1 MIIDCPICG
10 KLTCIHWPQFWP
22 YVRGTAYYCS
32 WTCMDVSLCRDMNL
46 IKAAD
51 MRKRSKK
58 NMKTIVTKEQ
68 KQKAVSMAIDGRDPL
83 EYLREIG
90 SKSPDK
96 MWYYI
101 KTSVKKSDPELYAKI
116 PDLRKIEKKPEEA
129 ISQEPDVSAA
139 DAMKGMQEATDE
151 FFGKCEDMG
160 LKVKDV
166 VPEEFKK
173 HMKPEALEYK
183 IYQPVSYEELIVR
196 EVEGLFGRYRRSDI
210 GGETYI
216 DYENCEHMD
225 TISMTVEHWRKFKD
239 ELKKAAA
246 ILGVEL

>member
-116 PDLRKIEKKPEEA
+116 PDLRKIEKKPEEVPA
-129 ISQEPDVSAA
+129 VKVDGALRIETPEAKQIQVAEVPEKPKISKPVNYDGLDVSAVRHPELGEFYY
-139 DAMKGMQEATDE
+139 DLKFKCIDWRTHEGDE
-151 FFGKCEDMG
+151 
-160 LKVKDV
+160 
-166 VPEEFKK
+166 
-173 HMKPEALEYK
+173 
-183 IYQPVSYEELIVR
+183 
-196 EVEGLFGRYRRSDI
+196 
-210 GGETYI
+210 
-216 DYENCEHMD
+216 
-225 TISMTVEHWRKFKD
+225 ISMSPQAWKNLYYDLPKILR
-239 ELKKAAA
+239 A
-246 ILGVEL
+246 LGVGV

>member
-116 PDLRKIEKKPEEA
+116 PDLRKIEKVDQKPEEVPEKPA
-129 ISQEPDVSAA
+129 ELPKVKVDGPVHVKMPDAPI
-139 DAMKGMQEATDE
+139 MLDE
-151 FFGKCEDMG
+151 FQ
-160 LKVKDV
+160 VT
-166 VPEEFKK
+166 
-173 HMKPEALEYK
+173 A
-183 IYQPVSYEELIVR
+183 I
-196 EVEGLFGRYRRSDI
+196 RSDKYGEFYYDKKYNCI
-210 GGETYI
+210 DWRNEGGDE
-216 DYENCEHMD
+216 
-225 TISMTVEHWRKFKD
+225 ISLTPGGWADLAEDLPKILR
-239 ELKKAAA
+239 A
-246 ILGVEL
+246 LGVKL

>member
-1 MIIDCPICG
+1 MIKNCPICG

-96 MWYYI
+96 MWYQI
-101 KTSVKKSDPELYAKI
+101 KASVKESDPELYAKI
-116 PDLRKIEKKPEEA
+116 PDLRKIEKKPEEVPVVKVDGA
-129 ISQEPDVSAA
+129 LRIETPEAKQIQVAEVPEVKVEGPVHVKMPDAPI
-139 DAMKGMQEATDE
+139 MLDE
-151 FFGKCEDMG
+151 FQ
-160 LKVKDV
+160 VT
-166 VPEEFKK
+166 
-173 HMKPEALEYK
+173 A
-183 IYQPVSYEELIVR
+183 I
-196 EVEGLFGRYRRSDI
+196 RSDKYGEFYYDKKYNCI
-210 GGETYI
+210 DWRNEGGDE
-216 DYENCEHMD
+216 
-225 TISMTVEHWRKFKD
+225 ISLTPGGWADLAEDLPKILR
-239 ELKKAAA
+239 A
-246 ILGVEL
+246 LGVKL

>member
-96 MWYYI
+96 MWYQI
-101 KTSVKKSDPELYAKI
+101 KASVKESDPELYAKI
-116 PDLRKIEKKPEEA
+116 PDLRKIEKADQKPEEVPVVKVDGA
-129 ISQEPDVSAA
+129 LRIET
-139 DAMKGMQEATDE
+139 QEAKQIQVAE
-151 FFGKCEDMG
+151 
-160 LKVKDV
+160 
-166 VPEEFKK
+166 VPEKPAKKPIEYKVTGIQTEVGEFWVVREGKIK
-173 HMKPEALEYK
+173 WVPGRLAKEDPVMQVMWPEAEPALVPEMWRRFAEIILY
-183 IYQPVSYEELIVR
+183 VLDLL
-196 EVEGLFGRYRRSDI
+196 EVEI
-210 GGETYI
+210 
-216 DYENCEHMD
+216 
-225 TISMTVEHWRKFKD
+225 
-239 ELKKAAA
+239 
-246 ILGVEL
+246 